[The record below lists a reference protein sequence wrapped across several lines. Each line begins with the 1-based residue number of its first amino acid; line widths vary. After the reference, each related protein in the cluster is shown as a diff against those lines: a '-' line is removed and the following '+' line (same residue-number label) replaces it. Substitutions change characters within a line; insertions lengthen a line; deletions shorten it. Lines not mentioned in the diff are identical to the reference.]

1 MLPHLSPSG
10 AELVRLSCPG
20 GGRPAM
26 TSIERRGRDQID
38 WLGSAG
44 GCLREDGLILVK
56 EFWRFWGCEEAARYS
71 DDDVDWN

>member
-1 MLPHLSPSG
+1 
-10 AELVRLSCPG
+10 
-20 GGRPAM
+20 M
-26 TSIERRGRDQID
+26 TSIERRGRDRID

-56 EFWRFWGCEEAARYS
+56 EFWRFWGCEAAAPSR